1 MSDPHWKLEENYRL
15 LTLSFPSSPPIA
27 MKMEV
32 RGIEEFLKN
41 LGELRY
47 AMKPEIPK
55 TFARGQQVAAV
66 PDPAWVTEPDVMQ
79 GNNILHIRDPRAMDG
94 FTTFFRKM
102 KRKSWQLCF
111 KSKLRS
117 RPSNQHEI
125 G

>member
-1 MSDPHWKLEENYRL
+1 
-15 LTLSFPSSPPIA
+15 
-27 MKMEV
+27 MKMDV

-55 TFARGQQVAAV
+55 TFPRGQQVSAV
-66 PDPAWVTEPDVMQ
+66 PDPAWVSEPDVMQ
-79 GNNILHIRDPRAMDG
+79 GNSILHIRDPRYG
-94 FTTFFRKM
+94 WLHYIFRKM
-102 KRKSWQLCF
+102 KRKTWQLCF

>member
-1 MSDPHWKLEENYRL
+1 MSDPHWKLEDNYRL
-15 LTLSFPSSPPIA
+15 LTLSFPSSPPVA
-27 MKMEV
+27 MKMDV

-55 TFARGQQVAAV
+55 TFARGQQVSAV

-79 GNNILHIRDPRAMDG
+79 GNSILHIRDPRYG
-94 FTTFFRKM
+94 WLHYVFRKM
-102 KRKSWQLCF
+102 KRKIWQLCF

-117 RPSNQHEI
+117 GP
-125 G
+125 